1 LQCRHSEKSGVNTG
15 ALCEEIEA
23 CGGRPVFRHIL
34 GKMQVVRIASARIA
48 SASFDLGI
56 AIGSVIP

>member
-1 LQCRHSEKSGVNTG
+1 VNTG

-56 AIGSVIP
+56 AIGSVIQ